1 LILTSYNTP
10 LVTVLTAQF
19 VHETGME

>member
-10 LVTVLTAQF
+10 LVTVLTALF
-19 VHETGME
+19 VHETSME